1 MLAGMTVG
9 LLTNH
14 GHVLVCVA
22 GEPGMTLREIAEC
35 VGVTERTAHTIVCEL
50 EKAGYLTRHREGR
63 RNRYEV
69 HADAVLGHELEHGG
83 TVGDLVAALAG
94 GGAAR
99 SGVAAGHS
107 LYTSL
112 PRTTARP

>member
-1 MLAGMTVG
+1 MLVRMSFD

-22 GEPGMTLREIAEC
+22 REQVMTLREIADC
-35 VGVTERTAHTIVCEL
+35 VGITERATHTIVCEL

-69 HADAVLGHELEHGG
+69 HADAPLRHELERRAN
-83 TVGDLVAALAG
+83 VGELIAALAG
-94 GGAAR
+94 
-99 SGVAAGHS
+99 
-107 LYTSL
+107 
-112 PRTTARP
+112 

>member
-1 MLAGMTVG
+1 VIDDSPPSIVCILFHVSHYMKRYGEVEMTVG

-50 EKAGYLTRHREGR
+50 ERAGYLTRHREGR
-63 RNRYEV
+63 RNSYEV
-69 HADAVLGHELEHGG
+69 HPDAVLRHELEGG
-83 TVGDLVAALAG
+83 ATVGELVAALA
-94 GGAAR
+94 
-99 SGVAAGHS
+99 
-107 LYTSL
+107 T
-112 PRTTARP
+112 

>member
-1 MLAGMTVG
+1 MGVD

-22 GEPGMTLREIAEC
+22 REPGMTLREIAEC
-35 VGVTERTAHTIVCEL
+35 VGVTERSTHTIVCEL

-69 HADAVLGHELEHGG
+69 HADAPLSHELERG
-83 TVGDLVAALAG
+83 TRVGELVRALA
-94 GGAAR
+94 
-99 SGVAAGHS
+99 S
-107 LYTSL
+107 
-112 PRTTARP
+112 